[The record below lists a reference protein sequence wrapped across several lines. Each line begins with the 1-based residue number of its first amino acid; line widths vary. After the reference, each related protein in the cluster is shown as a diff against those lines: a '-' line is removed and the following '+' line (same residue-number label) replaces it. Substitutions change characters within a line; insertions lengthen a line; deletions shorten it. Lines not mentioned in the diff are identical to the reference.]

1 MVVYLSLSSCES
13 CLFFDVGHLNLY
25 IRNTEYPCKN
35 KKNVGNYQIMRVKKL
50 ITIYENQYFFTIL
63 FITKSASTMAD
74 SFSSL
79 GASFDFHA
87 TMKRI
92 RAAVILSHLDKTA
105 VFCLGQFIEILRV
118 GTSKLIDVPLKYFEM
133 KR

>member
-1 MVVYLSLSSCES
+1 
-13 CLFFDVGHLNLY
+13 
-25 IRNTEYPCKN
+25 
-35 KKNVGNYQIMRVKKL
+35 MRVKKL

>member
-13 CLFFDVGHLNLY
+13 SLFFDVGHLNLY
-25 IRNTEYPCKN
+25 IRDTECSCKN

-92 RAAVILSHLDKTA
+92 RAAVTL
-105 VFCLGQFIEILRV
+105 
-118 GTSKLIDVPLKYFEM
+118 
-133 KR
+133 